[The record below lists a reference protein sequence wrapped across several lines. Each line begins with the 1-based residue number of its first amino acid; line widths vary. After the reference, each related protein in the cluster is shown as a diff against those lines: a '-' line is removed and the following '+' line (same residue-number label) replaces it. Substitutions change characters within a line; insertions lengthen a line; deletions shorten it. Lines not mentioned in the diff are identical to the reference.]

1 MKRATTM
8 TRRRFLKTS
17 GVFAGTALI
26 GNISYGSEM
35 YAVGTKQWKVAI
47 VKDKTKPMI
56 GLHGMHVAFR
66 GIPDVKI
73 VGLVDG
79 VASNIEEKLA
89 QTQATHHYLSCE
101 TLLKNEKPDIVV
113 LTSRLPEDHLDQIRL
128 FAENGCHIY
137 CEKPLT
143 AFLHEAD
150 EIIQIAEK
158 NRIKI
163 AMAHPC
169 RNELGFIT
177 MKRLIESGKIGVP
190 LTVQGWGKSD
200 HRGGGEDMMTL
211 GTHIFD
217 LMIYLFGRPECV
229 SADVR
234 VNGKPFTGPELT
246 KTVEPIGPA
255 AGDELFAT
263 FRFPN
268 GVRGIFESRRNLYK
282 TDNRMGVSVI
292 GSMGMLSYR
301 FSDAQPEPQPLRFS
315 NAPCAPAN
323 ESASETIEL
332 LEDRVIPG
340 ALPLDYSL
348 LNTIDIPPGP
358 IFLKSGRF
366 AVWDLM
372 QAIQEDRQPIANIY
386 DARAALEMIYGVYAS
401 HLAKSPIDFPLTDRR
416 HPLEKFTLHNINQ

>member
-1 MKRATTM
+1 MIKQANSI
-8 TRRRFLKTS
+8 TRRGFLKTS
-17 GVFAGTALI
+17 GIFAGTALI
-26 GNISYGSEM
+26 SHFSYGGQG
-35 YAVGTKQWKVAI
+35 YADNTKQWKVAI
-47 VKDKTKPMI
+47 VKDKSKKMF

-66 GIPDVKI
+66 GIPNVEV

-79 VASNIEEKLA
+79 STSNIEAKLA
-89 QTQATHHYLSCE
+89 QTQAARHYLSCE
-101 TLLKNEKPDIVV
+101 SLLKNEKPDIVV
-113 LTSRLPEDHLDQIRL
+113 LTSRLPDDHLEQIRL

-143 AFLHEAD
+143 AYLHEAD
-150 EIIQIAEK
+150 EIVQIAEK
-158 NRIKI
+158 NKIKI

-169 RNELGFIT
+169 RNGLGFVT
-177 MKRLIESGKIGVP
+177 MKRLIQSGKIGIP

-217 LMIYLFGRPECV
+217 LMIYLFGQPEDV

-246 KTVEPIGPA
+246 KTTEPIGLA
-255 AGDELFAT
+255 AGNELFAT

-268 GVRGIFESRRNLYK
+268 NVRGIFESRSNLYK
-282 TDNRMGVSVI
+282 SDNRMGVCVT
-292 GSMGMLSYR
+292 GSKGMLSHR
-301 FSDAQPEPQPLRFS
+301 FSDAHREPQPLRYN

-323 ESASETIEL
+323 ETVSETIEL
-332 LEDRVIPG
+332 HEDRVIPG

-348 LNTIDIPPGP
+348 SGTQDVPNGP
-358 IFLKSGRF
+358 IFIEAGRF

-401 HLAKSPIDFPLTDRR
+401 HLAKSPVGFPLTDRS
-416 HPLEKFTLHNINQ
+416 HPLEKFINQ